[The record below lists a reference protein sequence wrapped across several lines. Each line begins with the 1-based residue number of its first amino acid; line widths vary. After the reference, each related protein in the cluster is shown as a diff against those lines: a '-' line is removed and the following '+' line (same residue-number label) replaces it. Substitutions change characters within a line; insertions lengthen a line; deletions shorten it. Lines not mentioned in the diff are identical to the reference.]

1 MTTTLIG
8 VRCRYFTQYPMGDSA
23 AMTAVHVAA
32 MILLNLAITNGTKYV
47 RIILRLLVHAMPQV
61 NIHALRL

>member
-1 MTTTLIG
+1 MTSSLIG
-8 VRCRYFTQYPMGDSA
+8 VPCRYFTQYPMGDSA

-47 RIILRLLVHAMPQV
+47 WIIHRLLIHAMP
-61 NIHALRL
+61 